1 MTRKKEKSHRKI
13 KRYLG
18 RDEHVAFTAC
28 HFSFHYSTTLATLY
42 WHFLKAQ
49 KKINLPPGYVHQTV
63 IYTRRNANN
72 NSKMNIHTNMPQCHI
87 PTHNI
92 DTQPKKITHPYHKS
106 EIQQPEIIH
115 FLIHNFT
122 SFKLSCRLVATCEI
136 FGCAWVSTN
145 NDLWQND
152 ELCL

>member
-1 MTRKKEKSHRKI
+1 MSLFFPLFH
-13 KRYLG
+13 
-18 RDEHVAFTAC
+18 HVSDVILTL
-28 HFSFHYSTTLATLY
+28 SQST
-42 WHFLKAQ
+42 

-72 NSKMNIHTNMPQCHI
+72 NNKMNIHTNMPQCHI

-122 SFKLSCRLVATCEI
+122 SFKLSYRTCEI
-136 FGCAWVSTN
+136 FGCA
-145 NDLWQND
+145 
-152 ELCL
+152 